1 MYKWLSVLSMVVA
14 AQAAAEPVI
23 IPAGEYKPAVLLDE
37 TVEVVVMPAFK
48 LDAAPV
54 TYAQYLEFVS
64 EHEKWQRDNIAAI
77 FHDGNYLKSWPSDE
91 ELPAGFE
98 SKAVTQV
105 SWFAARAYCDAQGGR
120 LPTLDEWEYASNYYL
135 QQQNLS
141 DKAYAQML
149 FARNSNPTAYS
160 KQDVDANIEH
170 LEYMHNRVN
179 EWVEDYQLLLTNGDN
194 NDLLAGSC
202 GDSARFMADFGD
214 ASYATFFR
222 YQSRSNYRPQST
234 TSTLGFRCA
243 YDMEK

>member
-64 EHEKWQRDNIAAI
+64 ENSKWQRDNIAAI
-77 FHDGNYLKSWPSDE
+77 FHDGNYLKSWPGNE
-91 ELPAGFE
+91 QVPAE
-98 SKAVTQV
+98 YEDKAVTQV

-160 KQDVDANIEH
+160 KQHVDANIEH

-179 EWVEDYQLLLTNGDN
+179 EWVEDYQLLLTNGDD